1 MFKFITW
8 GTWETKKKE
17 VNYSSLEIDAI
28 SFDLFSQAL
37 EPVKILIYRK
47 SPIQHD

>member
-8 GTWETKKKE
+8 LRNLGTKKE
-17 VNYSSLEIDAI
+17 VNYSSLEFDEI

-37 EPVKILIYRK
+37 EPIRILI
-47 SPIQHD
+47 